1 MLASA
6 QGGGEPRWDDVRL
19 FLALHRERTLAAA
32 ARAVGLDASTLSR
45 RLVALEQ
52 ALGTH
57 LFDRTRD
64 GLVPSA
70 GAERLLPAAEEMAQA
85 HASFARDAHSFERV
99 AEGTVR
105 LSAPPGL
112 ADAFVVPAL
121 VRLRRRHP
129 RIRLEL
135 DASMQFVD
143 LTRREADLAIRS
155 RRPTTGDLVSLKL
168 GERRWLPM
176 QAARSVAGKTKRG
189 AGAGGAGV
197 GVALKDWGAVPWIG
211 WGDDMAS
218 FPPAAWIARHVPRD
232 AIVLRTSHITTQV
245 AAVAAGVGTALLP
258 PAYARRAGLAPL
270 RHGAALARSA
280 GELPVNETWL
290 VGHRAL
296 RAVPRVAAVWS
307 FLVDEFTR
315 YEPPPV

>member
-70 GAERLLPAAEEMAQA
+70 GAELLLPAAEEMAQA
-85 HASFARDAHSFERV
+85 HASFARDARSFERV

-105 LSAPPGL
+105 LSVPPGL
-112 ADAFVVPAL
+112 AEVFVVPAL
-121 VRLRRRHP
+121 VRLRKRHP
-129 RIRLEL
+129 RIRVDL
-135 DASMQFVD
+135 DASLHFVD
-143 LTRREADLAIRS
+143 LTRREADLAIRT
-155 RRPTTGDLVSLKL
+155 RRPQTGDLVSLKL
-168 GERRWLPM
+168 GERRWTPTL
-176 QAARSVAGKTKRG
+176 AARLAGKGRRG
-189 AGAGGAGV
+189 AVKA
-197 GVALKDWGAVPWIG
+197 WGAVPWIG

-218 FPPAAWIARHVPRD
+218 FPPAAWVARHVPRD
-232 AIVLRTSHITTQV
+232 AVVLRTSQITTQV
-245 AAVAAGVGTALLP
+245 AAVTAGLGAALLP
-258 PAYARRAGLAPL
+258 PVFARSAGLAPL

-280 GELPVNETWL
+280 GDLPSNETWL

-307 FLVDEFTR
+307 VLVDEFSR
-315 YEPPPV
+315 FEPPSS

>member
-1 MLASA
+1 M

-32 ARAVGLDASTLSR
+32 ARSVGLDASTLSR

-64 GLVPSA
+64 GLLPSA
-70 GAERLLPAAEEMAQA
+70 GAELLLPAAEEMAQA

-112 ADAFVVPAL
+112 AEAFVVPAL
-121 VRLRRRHP
+121 VRLRKRHP
-129 RIRLEL
+129 RIRVEL
-135 DASMQFVD
+135 DASLHFVD
-143 LTRREADLAIRS
+143 LTRREADLAIRT
-155 RRPTTGDLVSLKL
+155 RRPQTGDLVSLKL
-168 GERRWLPM
+168 GQRRWTPM
-176 QAARSVAGKTKRG
+176 SAARVAGKAKPG
-189 AGAGGAGV
+189 AV
-197 GVALKDWGAVPWIG
+197 KDWGAVPWIG

-218 FPPAAWIARHVPRD
+218 FPPAAWVARHVPRD
-232 AIVLRTSHITTQV
+232 AIVLRTSNITTQV
-245 AAVAAGVGTALLP
+245 AAVTAGLGAALLP
-258 PAYARRAGLAPL
+258 PAYARIAALAPL
-270 RHGAALARSA
+270 RHGGALARSA
-280 GELPVNETWL
+280 GELPSNETWL

-296 RAVPRVAAVWS
+296 RAVPRVAAVWT

-315 YEPPPV
+315 FEPPPAPPR